1 VSDKGGW
8 RVSDRGVEI
17 DVLVSPKS
25 GRSTVE
31 SFDRWRSRLVV
42 KLRSPPEKGEANRE
56 LLDLLARE
64 LGARVEVVR
73 GQTSRSKTVL
83 AVGDTTAIER
93 RLEDWREGP

>member
-1 VSDKGGW
+1 
-8 RVSDRGVEI
+8 
-17 DVLVSPKS
+17 
-25 GRSTVE
+25 
-31 SFDRWRSRLVV
+31 
-42 KLRSPPEKGEANRE
+42 
-56 LLDLLARE
+56 LDLLARE